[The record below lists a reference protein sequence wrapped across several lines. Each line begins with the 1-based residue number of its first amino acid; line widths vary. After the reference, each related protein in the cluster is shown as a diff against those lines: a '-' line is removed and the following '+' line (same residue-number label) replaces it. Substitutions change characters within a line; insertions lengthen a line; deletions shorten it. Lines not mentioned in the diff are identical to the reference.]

1 VSAALDKTLE
11 DLGIDYVDLYLIH
24 WPSSWAKQTPYTL
37 FPENEDGSPVK
48 NSVPIASTWAAMEDL
63 VESGKARSIGISN
76 FYKQSQLEELLSTVK
91 IIPAV
96 NQIQAQPYCPREELV
111 QWCRLKNIH
120 VTAWGPLT
128 IDRNKNV
135 NVATDP
141 KLIEIAQSLKI
152 TPTQLA
158 LSWAV
163 QRSTSVIPKSSNLE
177 RLRSNLD
184 IVELSRKIM
193 EQVNELGKEAQK

>member
-1 VSAALDKTLE
+1 MMFSA
-11 DLGIDYVDLYLIH
+11 
-24 WPSSWAKQTPYTL
+24 
-37 FPENEDGSPVK
+37 
-48 NSVPIASTWAAMEDL
+48 
-63 VESGKARSIGISN
+63 
-76 FYKQSQLEELLSTVK
+76 K

-96 NQIQAQPYCPREELV
+96 NQIQAQPYFPREELV

-141 KLIEIAQSLKI
+141 KLIEIAQSVKI

-184 IVELSRKIM
+184 IVELSREIM
-193 EQVNELGKEAQK
+193 EQVNELEKEAQK